1 MFDIVQWSLD
11 MDHTGPVEVIAPDGG
26 EHPFLTYRY
35 ENGIT
40 MTHEKWEWNNAIHFY
55 GTEGELKVARGK
67 LETTPAS
74 LKDKVIG
81 ENEKHVYK
89 STDHYKDFLN
99 AMRNRSKP
107 ICDVEIGH
115 RTSTVCNIGNIAYQV
130 KRRLQWDPKKEMFKN
145 DNEANALLGRPM
157 LNEFGIKI

>member
-1 MFDIVQWSLD
+1 M
-11 MDHTGPVEVIAPDGG
+11 
-26 EHPFLTYRY
+26 
-35 ENGIT
+35 
-40 MTHEKWEWNNAIHFY
+40 
-55 GTEGELKVARGK
+55 
-67 LETTPAS
+67 
-74 LKDKVIG
+74 IG